1 MPADTVNFNAT
12 SALPDPGW
20 TLLTPDGRDPTNGSR
35 QVASLVIPQL
45 LAWIR
50 MGRADRALDALRAGS
65 CGNLRM
71 VDRGAWL
78 ALTPNQKLDLL
89 ATTVANYTCQANT
102 LGSYRVDPNAIAVML
117 RSAELEA
124 VIRGLDQ
131 AAVASPSQAPQASPV
146 GVPNARLGMAAT
158 HKVAPAGSAYTEA
171 RSYANGPTLL
181 FAAAALGAGYLTSRW
196 LAR

>member
-20 TLLTPDGRDPTNGSR
+20 TLLTSDGRDPTNGSR

-50 MGRADRALDALRAGS
+50 IGRADRALDALRGGNCGS
-65 CGNLRM
+65 LRT

-78 ALTPNQKLDLL
+78 ALTYNQKLDLL

-102 LGSYRVDPNAIAVML
+102 LGNYRVDPNAIAVML
-117 RSAELEA
+117 RSAEVEA

-131 AAVASPSQAPQASPV
+131 AAAAPPPQPPQAVAV
-146 GVPNARLGMAAT
+146 GTTNARLGMAAT
-158 HKVAPAGSAYTEA
+158 HKVAPAGSAYTTPG
-171 RSYANGPTLL
+171 SYTNGPTLL
-181 FAAAALGAGYLTSRW
+181 AVALSFGAGYLVSRW
-196 LAR
+196 RR